1 MDPERII
8 LTLSITP
15 KTPTARA
22 VLRYWVETNTF
33 PHDDICDLIASML
46 YDDARDAGFLRAD
59 FTVRSVG
66 AVPPPATTS
75 PEFGPREEARADART
90 LEPGAPVLVS
100 SDVYEG
106 VAIFEAVEN
115 DGSAR
120 VRVETTG
127 AVLRV
132 DVEHVTPC
140 PGC

>member
-8 LTLSITP
+8 LTLSISP

-22 VLRYWVETNTF
+22 TLRQWVETNTF

-46 YDDARDAGFLRAD
+46 SDDARDAGFLRAD
-59 FTVRSVG
+59 FSVRSVG
-66 AVPPPATTS
+66 AVPPSATTS
-75 PEFGPREEARADART
+75 PGPRQDDRTNALT
-90 LEPGAPVLVS
+90 LEPGAPVLVT

-132 DVEHVTPC
+132 DVKHVTPC
-140 PGC
+140 PEC